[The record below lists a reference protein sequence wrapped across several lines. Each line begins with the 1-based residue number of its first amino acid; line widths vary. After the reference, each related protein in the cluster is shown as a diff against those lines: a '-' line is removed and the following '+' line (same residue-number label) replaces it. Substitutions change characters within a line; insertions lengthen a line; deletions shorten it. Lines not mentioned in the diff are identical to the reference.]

1 MPLEGVKVRKA
12 WFCLWAA
19 SFLFSTAITATENDV
34 RLVDAVESRDS
45 ALARSLLD
53 SGVPVDETQP
63 DGTSALHWASHLEQI
78 DLVDLLLGKG
88 ADPNVTNRYGVT
100 PLSLAATNGSP
111 AVITALL
118 DAGARP
124 NTASPYGETPLMT
137 AARTGDAEV
146 VSLLLTAGANVNA
159 KEAWRGQT
167 ALMWAAAE
175 TNAAAAQVLME
186 MGADV
191 SARSDGG
198 MTAVLFAARAGHIN
212 TVSTLLKGGAN
223 LDETADDA
231 IPRAPQK
238 IDDDSEKH
246 AANIEP
252 EPLGLGSSVLA
263 TAIRNTHYDL
273 AAWLV
278 SEGADINAD
287 GPRGTALHGLIRAR
301 NCELT
306 AMPCPEQKAQ
316 MGSLALAEMLLAH
329 DADVN
334 ARMSARPPT
343 KGTYDGN
350 SMSLV
355 GATPLFLAV
364 KAADLP
370 MTHLLLRNGADPT
383 IGNEDDTIPLLVA
396 AGMGFIAGQVA
407 ASEAGAL
414 ETVKLLVDLGQEVTF
429 KNSNDETALHGA
441 AYRGADSIVRFLVER
456 GADLDAEDDKGLLP
470 VTVADGF
477 RRSGGFQ
484 AHPETAAL
492 LRELMG
498 PNAPER
504 RTDQGSR

>member
-1 MPLEGVKVRKA
+1 MPLEGVKVRKTC
-12 WFCLWAA
+12 FCIWIAC
-19 SFLFSTAITATENDV
+19 FLFQTAIAATENDA

-53 SGVPVDETQP
+53 SGVPVSETQA
-63 DGTSALHWASHLEQI
+63 DGTTALHWASHLEQI
-78 DLVDLLLGKG
+78 DLVNLLLGKG
-88 ADPNVTNRYGVT
+88 ADPNAVNRYGVT

-111 AVITALL
+111 ATVASLL
-118 DAGARP
+118 DAGAKP
-124 NTASPYGETPLMT
+124 NTFSPYGETPLMT
-137 AARTGDAEV
+137 AARTGNAKV
-146 VSLLLTAGANVNA
+146 VSLLLTAGANVNT
-159 KEAWRGQT
+159 KETWRGQT

-175 TNAAAAQVLME
+175 KNAAAAKVLIE

-198 MTAVLFAARAGHIN
+198 MTALLFAARVGHIN

-223 LDETADDA
+223 LDETAQDPIA
-231 IPRAPQK
+231 LVPQK
-238 IDDDSEKH
+238 NDDSSEENG
-246 AANIEP
+246 ADIEP
-252 EPLGLGSSVLA
+252 EPPRLGSSVLA

-278 SEGADINAD
+278 SKGADINAD

-316 MGSLALAEMLLAH
+316 MGSLELAEMFLAH
-329 DADVN
+329 NADVN

-343 KGTYDGN
+343 KGTYDAN

-364 KAADLP
+364 KATDLP
-370 MTHLLLRNGADPT
+370 MIRLLLRNGADPT
-383 IGNEDDTIPLLVA
+383 IGNEDNTIPLLVA
-396 AGMGFIAGQVA
+396 SGMGFIAGQVA
-407 ASEAGAL
+407 SSEADAL
-414 ETVKLLVDLGQEVTF
+414 ETVKLLIDLGEEVTF
-429 KNSNDETALHGA
+429 KNNNDETALHGA
-441 AYRGADSIVRFLVER
+441 AYRGADSIVRFLVEL
-456 GADLDAEDDKGLLP
+456 GAELNAEDDKGLLP

-484 AHPETAAL
+484 AHPETATL

-498 PNAPER
+498 PDAPER